1 MGVKI
6 ARYIGSQLAKR
17 FLKNRPDL
25 HKKFDDIMKN
35 DVDVTMSV
43 ESQASQA
50 LSILRQSK
58 EYKELTPGLSS
69 LIKKSSGGKIVVE
82 KGGDYIKD
90 LL

>member
-1 MGVKI
+1 MVAKV

-35 DVDVTMSV
+35 DVDVTMTT
-43 ESQASQA
+43 ESQARQA
-50 LSILRQSK
+50 LSILRENEK
-58 EYKELTPGLSS
+58 GLSS
-69 LIKKSSGGKIVVE
+69 LTKKSTGGLIF
-82 KGGDYIKD
+82 KGSDYYKD